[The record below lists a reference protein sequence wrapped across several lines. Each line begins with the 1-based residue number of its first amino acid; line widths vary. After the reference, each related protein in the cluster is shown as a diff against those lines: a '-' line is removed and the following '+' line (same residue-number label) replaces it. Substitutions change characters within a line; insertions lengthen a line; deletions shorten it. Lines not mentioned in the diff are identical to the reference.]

1 MDLIY
6 SRYSSPLELIRL
18 YIEQERFGELVM
30 EILNLDCQRKKREL
44 EDKEDEKLWFA
55 YLLSVHE
62 ESFEDWKKGLFQ
74 TARTVAGKAGDMN
87 MTEDDI
93 SNIISSTFQDIG
105 RD

>member
-18 YIEQERFGELVM
+18 YIEQERFGELVT
-30 EILNLDCQRKKREL
+30 EILNLDYQRKKREL
-44 EDKEDEKLWFA
+44 EDKEDGKLWFA
-55 YLLSVHE
+55 YLLGSHE
-62 ESFEDWKKGLFQ
+62 ESFNDGKGGLFQ
-74 TARTVAGKAGDMN
+74 TAGKTGKVNDMN

-93 SNIISSTFQDIG
+93 SNIIASTFQDIG